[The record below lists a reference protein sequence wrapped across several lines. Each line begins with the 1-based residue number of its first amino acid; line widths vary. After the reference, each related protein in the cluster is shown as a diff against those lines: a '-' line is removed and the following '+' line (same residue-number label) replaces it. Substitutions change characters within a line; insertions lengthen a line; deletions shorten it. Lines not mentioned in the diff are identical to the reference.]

1 MKGGGCDDQKLLI
14 TSNGSHLN
22 ESGGM
27 PQYDVKGKPLNEL
40 KKQEVRQTHKK
51 DGKKG
56 VMPLCDDM

>member
-1 MKGGGCDDQKLLI
+1 MKGGGRNGQKLLI

-27 PQYDVKGKPLNEL
+27 PQYVVKGKPLNNS

-56 VMPLCDDM
+56 